1 MIRNDEIRVCGC
13 KLHGPCNMES
23 IITLNIQLRC
33 IKFMINPDSMIT
45 WALIRGARKL
55 SGMSQRCHA
64 FCLRTF
70 SDQSQAWELF
80 SKTRMESFFSNVILL
95 F

>member
-45 WALIRGARKL
+45 WAPGNTW
-55 SGMSQRCHA
+55 G
-64 FCLRTF
+64 
-70 SDQSQAWELF
+70 LF
-80 SKTRMESFFSNVILL
+80 SCEIIGAPTHDS
-95 F
+95 